1 MVLIAVLMYLDISLR
16 SLYSPNVIQ
25 ALLTESTCAQVERHQ
40 RLSDSSDSR
49 GVCYADVNVAS
60 EGQKDGLVVVR
71 VRVVNVLYDDASR
84 RKGSLI
90 GVGVAGSPAFLH
102 VSLLRLAGD
111 VGVARAIGQP
121 RIGTA

>member
-1 MVLIAVLMYLDISLR
+1 VHVRKPSAISLSVTR
-16 SLYSPNVIQ
+16 
-25 ALLTESTCAQVERHQ
+25 ATAAE
-40 RLSDSSDSR
+40 
-49 GVCYADVNVAS
+49 CYVNVKVAR
-60 EGQKDGLVVVR
+60 GGTKDGLVVVR

-84 RKGSLI
+84 REGSLI

-111 VGVARAIGQP
+111 VGVARATGQP